1 MCAVDLHRRTSLE
14 SGLKYLVIGS
24 VGSATL
30 LYGLAF
36 IYGASGSTDFGPIA
50 DAVGRSGIS
59 GDPLLLT
66 GIALAAAGL
75 AFKASVAPFHQWTPD
90 VYEGAPT
97 PVTAF
102 MAVATKAAAFA
113 IILRFF
119 DVALHPAK
127 GDWDVAL
134 AALAVA
140 SIAIGNIGAIGQNS
154 MKRMLAYS
162 GVAQAGYMM
171 AGVVVGTSLGVK
183 AVVFYLFVYL
193 LMNVAAFAVVI
204 AREQETAF
212 GDDIEAVRGIGA
224 SRPALAWPLTIS
236 MLALAGFPGTAGFIG
251 KFFLIEATVQG
262 DYTWLGVVIV
272 IGSMVSL
279 VYYLRVVA
287 AVWMQPGAEPVRAA
301 PVMAGGSAE
310 AEPFRGRLAGVPI
323 EATAIA
329 IVTAAAVVA
338 FGIVPSP
345 LLDLAADAS
354 RAIF

>member
-1 MCAVDLHRRTSLE
+1 
-14 SGLKYLVIGS
+14 
-24 VGSATL
+24 
-30 LYGLAF
+30 
-36 IYGASGSTDFGPIA
+36 
-50 DAVGRSGIS
+50 
-59 GDPLLLT
+59 
-66 GIALAAAGL
+66 
-75 AFKASVAPFHQWTPD
+75 
-90 VYEGAPT
+90 
-97 PVTAF
+97 
-102 MAVATKAAAFA
+102 
-113 IILRFF
+113 
-119 DVALHPAK
+119 
-127 GDWDVAL
+127 
-134 AALAVA
+134 
-140 SIAIGNIGAIGQNS
+140 
-154 MKRMLAYS
+154 
-162 GVAQAGYMM
+162 
-171 AGVVVGTSLGVK
+171 
-183 AVVFYLFVYL
+183 
-193 LMNVAAFAVVI
+193 
-204 AREQETAF
+204 
-212 GDDIEAVRGIGA
+212 
-224 SRPALAWPLTIS
+224 